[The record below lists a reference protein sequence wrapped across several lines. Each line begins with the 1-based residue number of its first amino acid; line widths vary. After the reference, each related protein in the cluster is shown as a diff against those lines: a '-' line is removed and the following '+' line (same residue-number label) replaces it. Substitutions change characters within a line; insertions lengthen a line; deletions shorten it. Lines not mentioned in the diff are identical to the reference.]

1 MSIRNQYRNWRLR
14 KHVEKFGSKNN
25 GHFNY
30 FNREWFEEYQTTLI
44 FLLNHWLLKFWFRW
58 ILRIH
63 KDCKFDEVIDKIEP
77 HTYRIKV
84 GENTYR
90 SDFRTHQ
97 KFSKRIYYAFRP
109 YWYLLHSLDW
119 LIQRTIASEF
129 SFGFD
134 TLTVYPDAHPETNSY
149 SGNMRN
155 DNVNTSTTTLW
166 NDVRSGTGNLY
177 VVDSELRIGYPEHY
191 YDVDIYRL
199 TMYKSWLTFD
209 TSALSNATVTAAVI
223 SLYGYAKYNGSP
235 SITLEQHIVS
245 NTQASNNDLV
255 NSDWGTSGA
264 VSFSSKTYANFS
276 VTSYN
281 DYTLDSNGIANLVLG
296 GVSKFGWRDYND
308 LVNSVITFSG
318 NKNDSV
324 VAQSSFYSGTTQDPK
339 LVVTYTLPATGNKFQ
354 MVV

>member
-109 YWYLLHSLDW
+109 YWYLLHALDFV
-119 LIQRTIASEF
+119 IQRIVAPDF

-134 TLTVYPDAHPETNSY
+134 TLTTYPDADPETTTVDGSPY
-149 SGNMRN
+149 VSSPETDFGSLRSMAGNAQYA
-155 DNVNTSTTTLW
+155 DNLTYMGLQLNAGSSQDTFTVLA
-166 NDVRSGTGNLY
+166 
-177 VVDSELRIGYPEHY
+177 
-191 YDVDIYRL
+191 RL
-199 TMYKSWLTFD
+199 IILFD
-209 TSALSNATVTAAVI
+209 TSALTSLATISQTNLQLTYDSMDNTLDICPIDIVTSNPT
-223 SLYGYAKYNGSP
+223 
-235 SITLEQHIVS
+235 S
-245 NTQASNNDLV
+245 NTSLLNTDFN
-255 NSDWGTSGA
+255 
-264 VSFSSKTYANFS
+264 
-276 VTSYN
+276 
-281 DYTLDSNGIANLVLG
+281 I
-296 GVSKFGWRDYND
+296 SKFGTVSFASVTMGYPTTTWDFNADGNGAISKSGITKLGARYKWD
-308 LVNSVITFSG
+308 LDNVFLGTWSNLGQNLNLFKTAD
-318 NKNDSV
+318 NT
-324 VAQSSFYSGTTQDPK
+324 GTTQDPK